1 MESAKGWLVGILR
14 HCYAQIRRRHRYAKE
29 ISLEEMA
36 NEPEDEDRLDS
47 DALALHQ
54 SLAKLEERYRLP
66 IVMFYF
72 YDVSYREI
80 ARALDLPVGTVMSRL
95 SRARK
100 LLNQSLDTKHRPI
113 LLKGAKKP

>member
-14 HCYAQIRRRHRYAKE
+14 HCYAQMRRKHRFSSV

-36 NEPEDEDRLDS
+36 NEPEDEVRLDS

-54 SLAKLEERYRLP
+54 TLAKLDDRYRLP

-72 YDVSYREI
+72 HDISYREI
-80 ARALDLPVGTVMSRL
+80 AQALDLPLGTLMSRL

-100 LLNQSLDTKHRPI
+100 LLHQSLDARRRPI
-113 LLKGAKKP
+113 LLKKANES